1 MEDFWEGGV
10 QDQGNALRQGFGTS
24 FLGDSVLFS

>member
-10 QDQGNALRQGFGTS
+10 QDQGNALRQGFVTAEGELTP
-24 FLGDSVLFS
+24 